1 VFILKTFVK
10 LFLVFLVALNF
21 AGCKPKTDGRIEL
34 EFWTLQLNDFTPY
47 IEQKIDIYEKNHP
60 NIKIKWIDIPFSEG
74 EKRTLSA
81 VMSDNVPDVV
91 NLNPSFAS
99 TLESKKVLT
108 TIDRDF
114 DDIYVP
120 SALNLCRQGSGYYA
134 IPWYVTSSVTI
145 YNKEI
150 LEQAGFKTPLDS
162 YQGFFTF
169 SQKIK
174 QATGKYALMPNLAE
188 DGKMLKTLAKE
199 GVDLD
204 TFFDS
209 EKTIQNY
216 ELFKALYRQNLIPK
230 GSINQTH
237 RDSLEKYM
245 AGDTAVL
252 EAGANFLK
260 TIEQNAPEVYKKT
273 DVSPQM
279 NLQNGII
286 DISLMNLVIPI
297 KSKHPQE
304 AIDFALF
311 MTNDANQL
319 EFCKLAPVLPSTK
332 KALEDEFFAQEN
344 TLIDK
349 GRKISANQLKNA
361 QNSSRIY
368 PNQKQINEVI
378 DYATQIILLDKK
390 SIKQALVNAKS
401 SLASISR

>member
-1 VFILKTFVK
+1 MKTFVK
-10 LFLVFLVALNF
+10 LFFVFFLLLNF
-21 AGCKPKTDGRIEL
+21 SGCTTKTDNRIEL

-47 IEQKIDIYEKNHP
+47 IEQKIAIYEKNHP
-60 NIKIKWIDIPFSEG
+60 DIKIKWIDIPFSEG

-81 VMSDNVPDVV
+81 VMSDNVPDLV

-99 TLESKKVLT
+99 TLESKQVLT
-108 TIDRDF
+108 TINRNLEN
-114 DDIYVP
+114 IYVQP
-120 SALNLCRQGSGYYA
+120 ALNLCRQGKGYYA

-150 LEQAGFKTPLDS
+150 LKQARYKNPPVN
-162 YQGFFTF
+162 YENIVPF

-174 QATGKYALMPNLAE
+174 QKTGKYSFMPNLAE
-188 DGKMLKTLAKE
+188 DGKMLKILAKQ
-199 GVDLD
+199 GVDLKD
-204 TFFDS
+204 FFDS
-209 EKTIQNY
+209 LKTVENY
-216 ELFKALYRQNLIPK
+216 EIFRELYQKNLIPK

-245 AGDTAVL
+245 SGDTAFL

-273 DVSPQM
+273 DVASQM

-286 DISLMNLVIPI
+286 DISLMNLVIPL

-319 EFCKLAPVLPSTK
+319 EFCKLAPVLPSSK
-332 KALEDEFFAQEN
+332 KALEDDFFAQEN

-361 QNSSRIY
+361 KNSSKIY
-368 PNQKQINEVI
+368 ANQKQINEVV
-378 DYATQIILLDKK
+378 DYATQSILLNKK
-390 SIKQALVNAKS
+390 SIKNALKKAQRD
-401 SLASISR
+401 L

>member
-1 VFILKTFVK
+1 KIFVK
-10 LFLVFLVALNF
+10 LFLVFLIVLNF
-21 AGCKPKTDGRIEL
+21 VGCQVKTDNRIEL

-47 IEQKIDIYEKNHP
+47 IEQKIAIYEKNHP

-108 TIDRDF
+108 IIDRDF
-114 DDIYVP
+114 EDIYVP

-145 YNKEI
+145 YNKDI
-150 LEQAGFKTPLDS
+150 LEHAGYTMPPDS
-162 YQGFFTF
+162 YQGIFTF
-169 SQKIK
+169 SRNIK
-174 QATGKYALMPNLAE
+174 QKTGKYAFMPNLSE
-188 DGKMLKTLAKE
+188 DGKMLKNLAKQ
-199 GVDLD
+199 GVDLEG
-204 TFFDS
+204 FFDS
-209 EKTIQNY
+209 EITVQNY
-216 ELFKALYRQNLIPK
+216 EVFKELYRENIIPK

-245 AGDTAVL
+245 SGDTAFL

-273 DVSPQM
+273 DVAPQM
-279 NLQNGII
+279 NMQNGII

-332 KALEDEFFAQEN
+332 IALEDEFFSQEN

-349 GRKISANQLKNA
+349 GRKISANQLKQA
-361 QNSSRIY
+361 TNSARIY
-368 PNQKQINEVI
+368 SNQKQINEII
-378 DYATQIILLDKK
+378 DYATQIILLNKK
-390 SIKQALVNAKS
+390 SIRQALKDAKAN
-401 SLASISR
+401 LASVSR

>member
-1 VFILKTFVK
+1 M
-10 LFLVFLVALNF
+10 ALNF
-21 AGCKPKTDGRIEL
+21 TGCHNKTDERIEL

-47 IEQKIDIYEKNHP
+47 IEQKIAFYEKTHP

-91 NLNPSFAS
+91 NLNPSFSS
-99 TLESKKVLT
+99 TLESKQVLT
-108 TIDRDF
+108 TINSNLEDT
-114 DDIYVP
+114 YVP
-120 SALNLCRQGSGYYA
+120 SALNLCRHEQGYYA

-150 LEQAGFKTPLDS
+150 LNKAGYNAPPES
-162 YQGFFTF
+162 YQDILSF
-169 SQKIK
+169 SKQIK
-174 QATGKYALMPNLAE
+174 QQTGKYAFMPNLAE
-188 DGKMLKTLAKE
+188 DGKMQKVLAKQ
-199 GVDLD
+199 GVDLNE
-204 TFFDS
+204 FFTS
-209 EKTIQNY
+209 PKTVENY
-216 ELFKALYRQNLIPK
+216 GIFKELYRKNLIPK

-245 AGDTAVL
+245 SGDIAFL

-273 DVSPQM
+273 DVAQQM
-279 NLQNGII
+279 NMQNGII

-297 KSKHPQE
+297 KSKHPEE

-311 MTNDANQL
+311 MTNDDNQL

-332 KALEDEFFAQEN
+332 KALGNKFFAQEN
-344 TLIDK
+344 NLIDK
-349 GRKISANQLKNA
+349 GRKISAKQLEKA
-361 QNSSRIY
+361 KSSSRIY
-368 PNQKQINEVI
+368 ANQKQINEVI

-390 SIKQALVNAKS
+390 SIQQALKDAQKD
-401 SLASISR
+401 L

>member
-1 VFILKTFVK
+1 M
-10 LFLVFLVALNF
+10 ALNF
-21 AGCKPKTDGRIEL
+21 VGCHQKNNSCIEL

-47 IEQKIDIYEKNHP
+47 VEQKIAIYEKNHP
-60 NIKIKWIDIPFSEG
+60 NIKIKWIDVPFSEG

-81 VMSDNVPDVV
+81 VMSDNVPDIV

-99 TLESKKVLT
+99 TLAAKKVLT
-108 TIDRDF
+108 NIESNL

-120 SALNLCRQGSGYYA
+120 SALNLCRQDSGYYA
-134 IPWYVTSSVTI
+134 VPWYVTSSVTI

-150 LEQAGFKTPLDS
+150 LQQSGYKVPPKN
-162 YQGFFTF
+162 YQNIVDF

-174 QATGKYALMPNLAE
+174 QKTGKYAFMPNLAE
-188 DGKMLKTLAKE
+188 DGKMLKILSKQ
-199 GVDLD
+199 GVGLEE
-204 TFFDS
+204 FFES
-209 EKTIQNY
+209 EKTVSDY
-216 ELFKALYRQNLIPK
+216 EVFKKLYSNNLIPK

-245 AGDTAVL
+245 AGDTAFL

-273 DVSPQM
+273 DVAPQM

-297 KSKHPQE
+297 KSKHPKE
-304 AIDFALF
+304 ALDFALF

-332 KALEDEFFAQEN
+332 KALEDKFFSQEN
-344 TLIDK
+344 NLIDK

-361 QNSSRIY
+361 KSSSKIY
-368 PNQKQINEVI
+368 SNQKQINEIV

-390 SIKQALVNAKS
+390 TVKQALKEAQSEFLTVN
-401 SLASISR
+401 

>member
-1 VFILKTFVK
+1 M
-10 LFLVFLVALNF
+10 ALNF
-21 AGCKPKTDGRIEL
+21 AGCHTKTDSRIEL

-47 IEQKIDIYEKNHP
+47 VEQKIAIYEKNHP

-99 TLESKKVLT
+99 TLESKQVLT
-108 TIDRDF
+108 TINRNF
-114 DDIYVP
+114 DEIYVP
-120 SALNLCRQGSGYYA
+120 SALNLCRQGAGYYA

-145 YNKEI
+145 YNKDF
-150 LEQAGFKTPLDS
+150 LKQAGEKTPPQN
-162 YQGFFTF
+162 YENIVAF

-174 QATGKYALMPNLAE
+174 QKSGKYAFMPNLAE
-188 DGKMLKTLAKE
+188 DGKMLKILSKQ
-199 GVDLD
+199 GVDLEE
-204 TFFDS
+204 FFKS
-209 EKTIQNY
+209 EKTVQNY
-216 ELFKALYRQNLIPK
+216 EIFKKLYRNNLIPK

-245 AGDTAVL
+245 AGDTVFL

-260 TIEQNAPEVYKKT
+260 TIEQNAPEVYKET
-273 DVSPQM
+273 DVAPQM

-304 AIDFALF
+304 AVDFALF

-332 KALEDEFFAQEN
+332 KALEDKFFSQEN
-344 TLIDK
+344 NLIDK
-349 GRKISANQLKNA
+349 GRKISANQLKQA
-361 QNSSRIY
+361 KSSSKIY
-368 PNQKQINEVI
+368 SNQKQINEII

-390 SIKQALVNAKS
+390 SIKQALEDAKKD
-401 SLASISR
+401 LNL

>member
-1 VFILKTFVK
+1 MKIFVK
-10 LFLVFLVALNF
+10 LFFIFILALNF
-21 AGCKPKTDGRIEL
+21 AGCHKKDDGRIEL

-47 IEQKIDIYEKNHP
+47 VEQKIAIYEKKHP

-108 TIDRDF
+108 TIDSNF
-114 DDIYVP
+114 EDIYVP
-120 SALNLCRQGSGYYA
+120 SALNLCRQGKGYYA

-150 LEQAGFKTPLDS
+150 LKQAGYKSPPDN
-162 YQGFFTF
+162 YQNILSF

-174 QATGKYALMPNLAE
+174 QKTGKYAFMPNLAE
-188 DGKMLKTLAKE
+188 DGKMLKILAKE
-199 GVDLD
+199 GVDLNE
-204 TFFDS
+204 FFDS
-209 EKTIQNY
+209 SKTVENY
-216 ELFKALYRQNLIPK
+216 DIFKELYRKNLIPK
-230 GSINQTH
+230 GSISQTH

-245 AGDTAVL
+245 SGEIAFL

-273 DVSPQM
+273 DVAPQM
-279 NLQNGII
+279 NLQSGII
-286 DISLMNLVIPI
+286 DISLMNLVVPL
-297 KSKHPQE
+297 KSKYPQE

-311 MTNDANQL
+311 ITNDTNQL
-319 EFCKLAPVLPSTK
+319 EFCKIAPVLPSTK
-332 KALEDEFFAQEN
+332 KALGDDFFAKEN

-361 QNSSRIY
+361 QNSSKIY
-368 PNQKQINEVI
+368 VNQKQINEVI

-390 SIKQALVNAKS
+390 SLKQALKEAKS
-401 SLASISR
+401 SLVSISR

>member
-1 VFILKTFVK
+1 MKTFVK
-10 LFLVFLVALNF
+10 LFFVFFLLLNF
-21 AGCKPKTDGRIEL
+21 SGCTTKTDNRIEL

-47 IEQKIDIYEKNHP
+47 IEQKIVMYEKNNP

-81 VMSDNVPDVV
+81 VMSDNVPDLV

-99 TLESKKVLT
+99 TLESKQVLT
-108 TIDRDF
+108 TINRNLEN
-114 DDIYVP
+114 IYVQP
-120 SALNLCRQGSGYYA
+120 ALNLCRQGKGYYA

-150 LEQAGFKTPLDS
+150 LKQARYKNPPANYENIVS
-162 YQGFFTF
+162 F

-174 QATGKYALMPNLAE
+174 QKTGKYSFMPNLAE
-188 DGKMLKTLAKE
+188 DGKMLKILAKQ
-199 GVDLD
+199 GVDLKD
-204 TFFDS
+204 FFDS
-209 EKTIQNY
+209 PKTVENY
-216 ELFKALYRQNLIPK
+216 EIFRELYQKNLIPK

-245 AGDTAVL
+245 SGDTAFL

-273 DVSPQM
+273 DVASQM

-286 DISLMNLVIPI
+286 DISLMNLVIPL

-319 EFCKLAPVLPSTK
+319 EFCKLAPVLPSSK
-332 KALEDEFFAQEN
+332 KALEDDFFAQEN

-361 QNSSRIY
+361 KNSSKIY
-368 PNQKQINEVI
+368 ANQKQINEVV
-378 DYATQIILLDKK
+378 DYATQSILLNKK
-390 SIKQALVNAKS
+390 SIKNALKKAQRD
-401 SLASISR
+401 L

>member
-1 VFILKTFVK
+1 MKIFVK
-10 LFLVFLVALNF
+10 LFLVFLIVLNF
-21 AGCKPKTDGRIEL
+21 VGCQVKTDNRIEL

-47 IEQKIDIYEKNHP
+47 IEQKIAIYEKNHP

-108 TIDRDF
+108 IIDRDF
-114 DDIYVP
+114 EDIYVP

-145 YNKEI
+145 YNKDI
-150 LEQAGFKTPLDS
+150 LEHAGYTMPPDS
-162 YQGFFTF
+162 YQGIFTF
-169 SQKIK
+169 SRNIK
-174 QATGKYALMPNLAE
+174 QKTGKYAFMPNLSE
-188 DGKMLKTLAKE
+188 DGKMLKNLAKQ
-199 GVDLD
+199 GVDLEG
-204 TFFDS
+204 FFDS
-209 EKTIQNY
+209 EITVQNY
-216 ELFKALYRQNLIPK
+216 EVFKELYRENIIPK

-245 AGDTAVL
+245 SGDTAFL

-273 DVSPQM
+273 DVAPQM
-279 NLQNGII
+279 NMQNGII

-332 KALEDEFFAQEN
+332 IALEDEFFSQEN

-349 GRKISANQLKNA
+349 GRKISANQLKQA
-361 QNSSRIY
+361 TNSARIY
-368 PNQKQINEVI
+368 SNQKQINEII
-378 DYATQIILLDKK
+378 DYATQIILLNKK
-390 SIKQALVNAKS
+390 SIRQALKDAKAN
-401 SLASISR
+401 LASVSR

>member
-1 VFILKTFVK
+1 MKTFVK
-10 LFLVFLVALNF
+10 LFLVFILVLNF
-21 AGCKPKTDGRIEL
+21 SGCHTKNDGRIEL

-47 IEQKIDIYEKNHP
+47 VEQKIAIYEKNHP

-108 TIDRDF
+108 TIERNF

-120 SALNLCRQGSGYYA
+120 SALNLCRQGAGYYA

-150 LEQAGFKTPLDS
+150 LAQAGYKAPPENYNDIVA
-162 YQGFFTF
+162 F

-174 QATGKYALMPNLAE
+174 QKSGKYSFMPNLAE
-188 DGKMLKTLAKE
+188 DGKMLKILSKQ
-199 GVDLD
+199 GVDLEE
-204 TFFDS
+204 FFQS
-209 EKTIQNY
+209 EKTAQNY
-216 ELFKALYRQNLIPK
+216 NIFKELFSKNLIPK

-245 AGDTAVL
+245 AGDVAFL

-273 DVSPQM
+273 DVAPQM

-297 KSKHPQE
+297 KSKHPEE
-304 AIDFALF
+304 AVDFALF

-319 EFCKLAPVLPSTK
+319 EFCKLAPVLPSTQ
-332 KALEDEFFAQEN
+332 KALEDKFFAQEN

-349 GRKISANQLKNA
+349 GRKISANQLKHA
-361 QNSSRIY
+361 KSSSKIY
-368 PNQKQINEVI
+368 SNQKQINEII

-390 SIKQALVNAKS
+390 SVKQALKEAQARLS
-401 SLASISR
+401 SIR